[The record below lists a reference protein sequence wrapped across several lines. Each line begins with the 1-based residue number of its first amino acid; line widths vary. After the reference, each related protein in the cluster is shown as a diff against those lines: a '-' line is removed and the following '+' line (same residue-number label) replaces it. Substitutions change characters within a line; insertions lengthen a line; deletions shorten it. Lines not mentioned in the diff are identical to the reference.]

1 MNEDTRKV
9 IKTLT
14 GIDKKSLIQ
23 KMGKLF
29 EEGGELA
36 KKVLPYENAFATTHR
51 FVDKNAILE
60 EIADCMLVLV
70 SMIYDKDMDLT
81 YDELEEMILRK
92 ANKWAEMQNRE
103 MKVKYPLPYE
113 IHVTVQA
120 DAADIE
126 AFKVAC
132 METGVKPIFLD
143 LELNDN
149 QVMKDLMTSSVFMG
163 NNGEAIREVERI
175 AESLTNKGF
184 KVVREKVETVPWHPT
199 APSKEH
205 ANPEMPKDCY
215 FECHFGIK
223 VNDSCRQELANLIDS
238 IAVSHGRLHLSKNI
252 FKKSSDGY
260 YIVMSTYRRY
270 DGVYEDFQKT
280 VDEIKQML
288 LPHFE
293 VEKTIVEFSI
303 WDTKVRHDQKW
314 LEAKSA
320 TA

>member
-9 IKTLT
+9 IKALT
-14 GIDKKSLIQ
+14 GIDRKSLIQ

-60 EIADCMLVLV
+60 EIADCILVLV

-81 YDELEEMILRK
+81 YDELEEMILLK
-92 ANKWAEMQNRE
+92 ANKWSELQNRE
-103 MKVKYPLPYE
+103 MKVQYPLPYE

-132 METGVKPIFLD
+132 MEVGVKPIFLD

-175 AESLTNKGF
+175 ADGLKSKGF

-199 APSKEH
+199 APSNEH
-205 ANPEMPKDCY
+205 ASPVMPKDCY

-223 VNDSCRQELANLIDS
+223 VNNARREELSELIDD
-238 IAVSHGRLHLSKNI
+238 IAVAHGRLHLSKNI
-252 FKKSSDGY
+252 FKKASDGD

-270 DGVYEDFQKT
+270 DGVYEDFKET
-280 VDEIKQML
+280 VDSIKEILIKQ
-288 LPHFE
+288 FE
-293 VEKTIVEFSI
+293 VEKTIIEFSI

-314 LEAKSA
+314 LEAKGVA
-320 TA
+320 